1 MNVYENLEKLGLTLP
16 VPPAIGGIYVP
27 VKQVGNLLYT
37 SGQGPS
43 VNGKPAFTGKLGQDL
58 TIEQGQEAARIII
71 LNTLSVLH
79 TYLGD
84 LNKIK
89 NVVKLLGFVASAPNF
104 GDQPKVINGA
114 SQLLIDIFEEKGAH
128 ARSAIGTNEL
138 PGNFPV
144 EIEAIFEI

>member
-1 MNVYENLEKLGLTLP
+1 MNVYENLEKLGLTLS

-43 VNGKPAFTGKLGQDL
+43 VNGKPAYTGKLGQDL
-58 TIEQGQEAARIII
+58 TIEQGQEAARITI

-79 TYLGD
+79 AYLGD

-114 SQLLIDIFEEKGAH
+114 SQLLIDIFEENGAH

-138 PGNFPV
+138 PGNIPV

>member
-43 VNGKPAFTGKLGQDL
+43 VNGKPAYTGKLGQDL
-58 TIEQGQEAARIII
+58 TIEQGQEAARITI

-114 SQLLIDIFEEKGAH
+114 SQLLIDIFEENGAH

-138 PGNFPV
+138 PGNIPV